1 MMCMAEREMHI
12 LTIKDICGI
21 IIMDLNE
28 SNVEQGL
35 IRLEVNSA
43 LGRIPIA
50 NARITISDTGGAGT
64 TVAELVTDENGMT
77 DAISL
82 DAPPFAYSMAPTDN
96 QPYAEYNVRVSA
108 PGYEERL
115 FSGVQIFSSET
126 AIQFVGMH
134 PMEEEEIYNPTVI
147 PGHTLWEEFPP
158 KIPEDEI
165 KPMNESGEIV
175 LNQVVVP
182 EYIVVHDGAPSD
194 STAENY
200 YVRYKDY
207 IKTVAACEIYS
218 TWPEACIEANVLA
231 IMSFTLNRVYT
242 EWYRNKGYSFTITS
256 STAYDHKWVYGKG
269 TFESIDAIVDRLYT
283 SYLSRPNVRQP
294 ILTQYC
300 DGKRVT
306 CPNWLS
312 QWGSKYL
319 ADQDYTAIQIL
330 KNYYGDTIYINNAQA
345 VAGVPLSWPGA
356 PLENGS
362 SGEAV
367 RTIQEQ
373 LNRISQNYPAIPKVA
388 VDGIYGPR
396 TEEAVRTFQKIFNLP
411 QSGIVDYRTWYKIS
425 EIFVGV
431 TRIAELV

>member
-1 MMCMAEREMHI
+1 MLNKTNFVRFYMDMNN
-12 LTIKDICGI
+12 LTP
-21 IIMDLNE
+21 
-28 SNVEQGL
+28 EQGL

-43 LGRIPIA
+43 LGRIPIS
-50 NARITISDTGGAGT
+50 NAQITISETGGVGR
-64 TVAELVTDENGMT
+64 VIAEAQTDENGMT
-77 DAISL
+77 NDISL
-82 DAPPFAYSMAPTDN
+82 DAPPVAYSMEPTDN
-96 QPYAEYNVRVSA
+96 QPYAEYNVRISA
-108 PGYEERL
+108 PGYEERF
-115 FSGVQIFSSET
+115 FSGVQIFSNET
-126 AIQFVGMH
+126 AIQFVNMR
-134 PMEEEEIYNPTVI
+134 PSEEVETYDPTVI

-165 KPMNESGEIV
+165 KPIRESGEIV

-182 EYIVVHDGAPSD
+182 EYIVVHDGAPTD

-200 YVRYKDY
+200 YIRYKDY
-207 IKTVAACEIYS
+207 IKNVASCEIYS

-242 EWYRNKGYSFTITS
+242 EWYRNQGYSFTITS
-256 STAYDHKWVYGKG
+256 STAYDHKWVNGKS
-269 TFESIDAIVDRLYT
+269 TYESIDVIVDRLYT

-306 CPNWLS
+306 CPNWMS

-319 ADQDYTAIQIL
+319 ADQNYSAIEIL
-330 KNYYGDTIYINNAQA
+330 RNYYGDTIFINNAQA
-345 VAGVPLSWPGA
+345 VSGVPLSWPGA
-356 PLENGS
+356 PLGNGS

-396 TEEAVRTFQKIFNLP
+396 TEESVRTFQQVFKLP
-411 QSGIVDYRTWYKIS
+411 QTGIVDYRTWYKIS
-425 EIFVGV
+425 EIYVGV